1 MMELNYNK
9 VKENGWIIFEAIIGS
24 VAYGTNTKESDVDK
38 KYIYILP
45 NDYLLGYK
53 KYVPQINDE
62 KNDCVGYE
70 LGRFLEL
77 LQHSNPN
84 SLELLYSPEDCI
96 LEQSTVWTMIKS
108 YADNFI
114 TQECK
119 NSFVG
124 YAQAQIKKASGTDKK
139 MNWEKDQMV
148 RKEPLDF
155 CWVIIDKAIKFYT
168 KSVSS
173 QGTIPMKDYLKVMG
187 LDQKYLIA
195 NKLNHGKESYQLFM
209 SDKMTKGLQS
219 DNGNTIRVESSP
231 RELALAN
238 FIYNEDAYSK
248 HCKKYKEYQDWL
260 ENRNT
265 QRFVDV
271 ENHNQKIDG
280 KNMLHCVRLL
290 RMGQEILDGK
300 GVIVRRPDAQELIS
314 IRKGEKD
321 LKSIQDMC
329 NTVIEE
335 IKNHDISNLP
345 ENVADEFIHKLLTS
359 ARNFK
364 Y

>member
-1 MMELNYNK
+1 MENNLIP
-9 VKENGWIIFEAIIGS
+9 GQIIFKAIVGS
-24 VAYGTNTKESDVDK
+24 QAYGTNTPESDIDIKGV
-38 KYIYILP
+38 YIQNNYDI
-45 NDYLLGYK
+45 LGYK
-53 KYVPQINDE
+53 KYQEQVIINKDE
-62 KNDCVGYE
+62 CYYE

-77 LQHSNPN
+77 LQKGNPTMI
-84 SLELLYSPEDCI
+84 ELLYSPEDCI
-96 LEQSTVWTMIKS
+96 LEQTTVWTMIKS

-139 MNWEKDQMV
+139 MNWEKDQMI

-155 CWVIIDKAIKFYT
+155 CWIIINN
-168 KSVSS
+168 
-173 QGTIPMKDYLKVMG
+173 GTMTMREFLETPGV
-187 LDQKYLIA
+187 DQKYLIA
-195 NKLNHGKESYQLFM
+195 NKLNHGRESYQIYK
-209 SDKMTKGLQS
+209 SEKMTKGLQS
-219 DNGNTIRVESSP
+219 ENGNTIRVDSSP
-231 RELALAN
+231 IGADPIAT

-248 HCKKYKEYQDWL
+248 HCKKYKEYQGWL
-260 ENRNT
+260 ENRNM

-314 IRKGEKD
+314 IRKGEKN
-321 LKSIQDMC
+321 LKSIQDIC
-329 NTVIEE
+329 NSVIEE

-345 ENVADEFIHKLLTS
+345 ENVADEFIHKLLIS
-359 ARNFK
+359 ARNFN